1 MTVYLLD
8 TNVFIE
14 AERDYY
20 NNAIAPTYWDWLI
33 KQHQDKNI
41 ASTHDVYN
49 EITAGNPGFLR
60 TWAIEKAPS
69 SFWIKSSNSDAPAF
83 QALTDWVYNKK
94 QPPFRPEAIDEF
106 LRIADYSLI
115 AQAKSLGCAVA
126 TREQSAPAAVK
137 RVHIPD
143 ACMAIGVKHYSP
155 FQIYKKLGLR
165 F

>member
-20 NNAIAPTYWDWLI
+20 NDAIAPTFWDWLVE
-33 KQHQDKNI
+33 QHNNSNL
-41 ASTHDVYN
+41 ASTKDVFN
-49 EITAGNPGFLR
+49 EITVGKPGFLK
-60 TWAIEKAPS
+60 TWALDSAPD
-69 SFWIKSSNSDAPAF
+69 SFWVSPTDADRPAF
-83 QALTDWVYNKK
+83 YELSTWVRERK

-106 LRIADYSLI
+106 LGIADYSLV
-115 AQAKSLGCAVA
+115 AQAKSLGCAVV

-143 ACMAIGVKHYSP
+143 ACMAIGVVYVSP
-155 FQIYKKLGLR
+155 FVMYKSLKLK